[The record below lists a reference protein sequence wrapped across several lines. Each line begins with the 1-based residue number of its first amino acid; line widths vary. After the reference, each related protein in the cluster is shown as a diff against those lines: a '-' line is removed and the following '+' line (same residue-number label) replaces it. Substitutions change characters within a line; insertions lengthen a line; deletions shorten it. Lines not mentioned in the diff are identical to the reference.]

1 MVCMVMWRNAAKD
14 YSQFAR
20 LEDHVG
26 HEVPITWKT
35 FMEAIK
41 DAHLEELT
49 NNKLIKLS
57 VNHS

>member
-1 MVCMVMWRNAAKD
+1 MVMWRNAAKD
-14 YSQFAR
+14 YSQFAW
-20 LEDHVG
+20 LEGHVG
-26 HEVPITWKT
+26 HEVPITRKT